1 MVAVKIFSPYNVFNS
16 YSRRDQLSNCK
27 KVLFV
32 KLAFVGAAERMVRM
46 ILVFRGAAL
55 HLAAAVRRTWPPPH
69 GHSLIGFEFTDLII
83 LHQFSLMEKLIKNS
97 KPSQLMKVVH

>member
-55 HLAAAVRRTWPPPH
+55 HLAAMLLSAAPGPRRTD
-69 GHSLIGFEFTDLII
+69 TA
-83 LHQFSLMEKLIKNS
+83 
-97 KPSQLMKVVH
+97 